1 MASNRVE
8 LNPAGVLELLSS
20 PAVRADL
27 ERRAA
32 AVKAAAGADA
42 VVDIGMTSGSRGG
55 AIRPRARIHLT
66 TTMNIVHARR
76 HEAKHG
82 TLARALAAGGG

>member
-1 MASNRVE
+1 MARPKIE
-8 LNPAGVLELLSS
+8 LNSSGVLALLNS
-20 PAVRADL
+20 PEVRADL

-42 VVDIGMTSGSRGG
+42 VVVSDMTSGSRGG
-55 AIRPRARIHLT
+55 AIRPRVRISLPA
-66 TTMNIVHARR
+66 TMTGKHALR